1 LSRVESRPVPEK
13 PGEFRPER
21 PGSVPGV
28 PFRYGLKRRRF
39 DKQQTTSFSQYTGKQ
54 ITLSSSRSQS
64 QTHEFF
70 PQSIPDFSQSQI
82 NPEIP
87 CFRFINQKSLTC
99 KAQFVIL
106 NPKISSISETLNQ
119 KSKSRRHNFFHTA
132 AQFLPHGG
140 TKSSVVLLPQISS

>member
-1 LSRVESRPVPEK
+1 MFIAKLLIPSRSGRNGRDAPSHCQIRDKTATFLSRVESRPVPEK

-28 PFRYGLKRRRF
+28 PYRYGLKRRRF

-64 QTHEFF
+64 QTHDFF

-82 NPEIP
+82 NPESD
-87 CFRFINQKSLTC
+87 RSQSS
-99 KAQFVIL
+99 
-106 NPKISSISETLNQ
+106 SSINEDV
-119 KSKSRRHNFFHTA
+119 KEE
-132 AQFLPHGG
+132 
-140 TKSSVVLLPQISS
+140 